1 MALSEMVDMII
12 YRSLVKAAA
21 VVSALA
27 PAYSPFFPVPAF
39 AMPTR
44 LECTLTSAGAE
55 GKETTRKISIVFD
68 AAAKTL
74 DFYQGSQ
81 HRELGKV
88 TISTISIDG
97 YTDDMSI
104 GIDRSSWSI
113 IVQTYSE
120 DHVLAEFGVCKP
132 PPAEHS

>member
-1 MALSEMVDMII
+1 MVI

-21 VVSALA
+21 VVSALV
-27 PAYSPFFPVPAF
+27 PACSLFFPVAAF
-39 AMPTR
+39 AKPTR
-44 LECTLTSAGAE
+44 LECTLTSAGAD
-55 GKETTRKISIVFD
+55 GKEMSRKISVVFD
-68 AAAKTL
+68 AGANTL

-81 HRELGKV
+81 HSELAKV

-113 IVQTYSE
+113 VVQTYSQ
-120 DHVLAEFGVCKP
+120 DHVLAEFGICKP
-132 PPAEHS
+132 HS

>member
-1 MALSEMVDMII
+1 
-12 YRSLVKAAA
+12 VKAAA
-21 VVSALA
+21 VVIALA
-27 PAYSPFFPVPAF
+27 PADWQFFPVPAF

-68 AAAKTL
+68 AQANTL
-74 DFYQGSQ
+74 DFHEGSQ
-81 HRELGKV
+81 HRELVKV

-97 YTDDMSI
+97 YTDDISI

-113 IVQTYSE
+113 VVQTYSQ
-120 DHVLAEFGVCKP
+120 DHIIAEFGVCRP
-132 PPAEHS
+132 HS